1 MSDQPLIRI
10 LMVVDDLGDIRLA
23 EEMLTASDTNQFS
36 LEHVGSIKHALEN
49 IAQHRYD
56 VLLLDLSLPDG
67 HGLSNVSQIQALA
80 PGLPV
85 IILSSVRDEQLA
97 LQAVKAGA
105 QDYLVKGRGDAH
117 LLTRAIRYAIE
128 RKQVDGRLIYL
139 AHYDSLTHLPNRALF
154 RDRMTRALAHAQRN
168 ARRVALLFLDLDHFK
183 AINDTLGHDV
193 GDELLISVA
202 RRLETCVRKN
212 DTVARLGG
220 DEFTAI
226 IENIDNA
233 DDVAA
238 VAQKIV
244 ETMSRS
250 FRLDGHEL
258 FVTVSIGIALFPTC
272 GLDPATLIKNADTAL
287 YSAKD
292 NGRSCFKFYNS
303 QMHTMASEHLS
314 MVTALRHALP
324 RGEFLLEYQPQ
335 IDPRT
340 HRVLGVEALLRWN
353 HPEQGALP
361 PTTFIPLLEH
371 SNLIVEVG
379 EWVLR
384 TACLQ
389 LKAWTD
395 AGLPPLRMCVNT
407 SARQFRQPEFVRRV
421 ATIVAET
428 GADPAYLQFEVT
440 ESLLIDNVAAT
451 TAKLRALRSIGIQI
465 AIDDFGT
472 GYCSLNY
479 LKLFPLNVL
488 KLDRTFIK
496 DLEARSNDAAIVT
509 AMIALGHSLDMEVIT
524 EGVETQG
531 QLMFLR
537 GQGCDGVQG
546 FLYSKPLAA
555 DALPVW
561 LSDFTMQVRSLAR
574 NSTSSASGYR

>member
-139 AHYDSLTHLPNRALF
+139 AHYDSLTNLPNRALF

-555 DALPVW
+555 GALPVW